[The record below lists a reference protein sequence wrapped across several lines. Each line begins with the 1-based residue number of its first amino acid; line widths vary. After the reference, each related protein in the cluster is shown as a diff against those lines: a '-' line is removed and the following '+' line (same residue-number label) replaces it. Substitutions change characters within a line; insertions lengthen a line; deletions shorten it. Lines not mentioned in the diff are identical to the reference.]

1 MEYKINVKKKKITQ
15 ASLSNKTNN
24 FILHN
29 SLVLT
34 QKKALKKKKK
44 KFAAHAKIPYYA
56 AAQTLSLSLSLF
68 LHFLPI
74 LWLTKQT
81 NFSLFSCA
89 AAAQT
94 KKKGSLHVSLNK
106 RQKGQ
111 IYVRK

>member
-44 KFAAHAKIPYYA
+44 VCSSR
-56 AAQTLSLSLSLF
+56 QNTLLCGSSNSLSLSLS
-68 LHFLPI
+68 
-74 LWLTKQT
+74 
-81 NFSLFSCA
+81 FSPFSSYSVA
-89 AAAQT
+89 
-94 KKKGSLHVSLNK
+94 N
-106 RQKGQ
+106 
-111 IYVRK
+111 

>member
-44 KFAAHAKIPYYA
+44 SLQLTPKYLIMRQLK
-56 AAQTLSLSLSLF
+56 LSLSLSLS
-68 LHFLPI
+68 
-74 LWLTKQT
+74 
-81 NFSLFSCA
+81 FSPFSSYSVA
-89 AAAQT
+89 
-94 KKKGSLHVSLNK
+94 N
-106 RQKGQ
+106 
-111 IYVRK
+111 